1 MTAAIRQTPPGMI
14 VPRTTEEVHENVP
27 FPADARP
34 VRNRT
39 IPETK
44 KRRPIQS
51 NVFAICETVVRSVGL
66 SLRKTTN
73 TAIANPPVLN
83 RQFDTRRGDYGK
95 LMKKHHRQL
104 AC

>member
-1 MTAAIRQTPPGMI
+1 MTAATRQIPPGMI
-14 VPRTTEEVHENVP
+14 VPRTTDEVHENVP
-27 FPADARP
+27 FPPDARP

-51 NVFAICETVVRSVGL
+51 NVVAICEIVVRYVGL

-73 TAIANPPVLN
+73 TAIANPPVL
-83 RQFDTRRGDYGK
+83 YGSIR
-95 LMKKHHRQL
+95 HQEGEIT
-104 AC
+104 AN